1 MHRAQR
7 HAGFTLVELV
17 TTIIL
22 IAILAVVVVPRLLTS
37 SSYSAFTLRDE
48 FISELRKVQIMAMNN
63 QDRCY
68 RLSVTDTNYQVSRY
82 NGRFS
87 GACTGTLVR
96 TDAPQAFQGG
106 ASLALLNGGASTF
119 NIEFNA
125 LGVPIIN
132 GARCSGNCISVIAD
146 ETLSLAIESEG
157 YIHDGQ

>member
-22 IAILAVVVVPRLLTS
+22 IAILAVVVIPRLLTS

-48 FISELRKVQIMAMNN
+48 FISELRKVQMMAMNN

-68 RLSVTDTNYQVSRY
+68 RLSVTDSQYQVSRY
-82 NGRFS
+82 Q
-87 GACTGTLVR
+87 GACSGTPVR

-106 ASLALLNGGASTF
+106 ASLALLSSGASTF
-119 NIEFNA
+119 NIQFNA
-125 LGVPIIN
+125 QGVPIVD

-146 ETLSLAIESEG
+146 ETLFLAIESEG

>member
-1 MHRAQR
+1 MHRSQR
-7 HAGFTLVELV
+7 HTGFTLVELV

-22 IAILAVVVVPRLLTS
+22 IAILAVVVIPRLLTS

-82 NGRFS
+82 Q
-87 GACTGTLVR
+87 GAYNNACLGALIR
-96 TDAPQAFQGG
+96 TDMPQTFQGG
-106 ASLALLNGGASTF
+106 ASLALLNGASSF

-125 LGVPIIN
+125 QGVPIVN
-132 GARCSGNCISVIAD
+132 GARCNGNCISVIAD
-146 ETLSLAIESEG
+146 ETLLLAIESEG

>member
-7 HAGFTLVELV
+7 HTGFTLVELV

-22 IAILAVVVVPRLLTS
+22 IAILAVVVIPRLLTS

-82 NGRFS
+82 Q
-87 GACTGTLVR
+87 GACSGTPVR
-96 TDAPQAFQGG
+96 TDMPQTFQGG
-106 ASLALLNGGASTF
+106 ASLALLNGASSF

-125 LGVPIIN
+125 QGVPIVN
-132 GARCSGNCISVIAD
+132 DARCNGNCISVIAD
-146 ETLSLAIESEG
+146 ETLFLAIESEG
-157 YIHDGQ
+157 YIHEG

>member
-1 MHRAQR
+1 MHRVQR

-22 IAILAVVVVPRLLTS
+22 IAILAVVVIPRLLTS

-68 RLSVTDTNYQVSRY
+68 RLSVTDTDYQVSRF
-82 NGRFS
+82 N
-87 GACTGTLVR
+87 GACTGTPVR
-96 TDAPQAFQGG
+96 TDAAQLFQGG
-106 ASLALLNGGASTF
+106 ANLALLNGGASSF
-119 NIEFNA
+119 NIEFN
-125 LGVPIIN
+125 LQGVPIVN
-132 GARCSGNCISVIAD
+132 GARCKGNCISVIAD
-146 ETLSLAIESEG
+146 ETLFLAIESEG